1 MADPST
7 PGPTSPEPRKRFRW
21 TERRIARLSTL
32 LVAGAVA
39 VLDVVLLY
47 VYFRNVA
54 PSLQDLPTY
63 RIMIPVGILAVFLFA
78 LRRFLSQLRLFRQDQ

>member
-1 MADPST
+1 MAT
-7 PGPTSPEPRKRFRW
+7 PPTRFRW